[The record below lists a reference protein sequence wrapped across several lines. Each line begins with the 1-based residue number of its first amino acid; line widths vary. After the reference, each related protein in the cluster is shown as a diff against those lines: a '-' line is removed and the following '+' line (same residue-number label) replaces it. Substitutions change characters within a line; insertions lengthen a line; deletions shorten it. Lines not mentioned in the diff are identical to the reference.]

1 MLVTLKSVQVVKP
14 SLKVSDTSP
23 MRALKLFLIL
33 GIAVTISV
41 VKSVALADSG
51 QKLPLVYDPQTKK
64 YFIGG
69 TSRFVLKQGES
80 SSLID
85 RIEVS
90 IDGGEYQAYGSAIEF
105 KDEGKHTLKF
115 RAVNPVNN
123 WSPVQF
129 VEVFVDLTPAT
140 TEPKFSDERYFKDE
154 TGVYVGLNSL
164 IALNSQDNLSG
175 IATLEYSWDGINF
188 MAYTKPIMV
197 EKAGRQSLYF
207 RSTDKVG
214 NAEVVKKV
222 DFVAD
227 GTAPSSDLKLLGGLG
242 RPAVV
247 NGRNYVSDSV
257 AFSILAQDDS
267 AKIKQVWVQVDG
279 AKPQAYI
286 KPLYFLQEGPHT
298 LTYFSED
305 YVGNKEVMKSM
316 SFYTVSVAPKAVA
329 QVLGKVVNT
338 GGINYARRDFG
349 LKLEAHDNVVGVERI
364 EYKTEMDADFKTYV
378 DPIRFTTPGFHS
390 VTYRSVDR
398 AGNIEPAKTYAVN
411 ITEAAPETTLA
422 TAQPLV
428 VREGVTYSPAPN
440 VLTFN
445 VSNSSVGVSRTMYSI
460 NDGQWVPYTGP
471 ITLGAEQRIYK
482 VAYKSLDKLENEETP
497 KNSTFHMIGMTP
509 VVDLFISN
517 GRSNEEVVRTN
528 YLDQPGAAKNADGA
542 ARGVAAEK
550 PGVKKK

>member
-1 MLVTLKSVQVVKP
+1 MLVTLKSVQAVKP
-14 SLKVSDTSP
+14 GLKVSDTSP
-23 MRALKLFLIL
+23 MRALKLIL
-33 GIAVTISV
+33 LVGVLTV
-41 VKSVALADSG
+41 VNLARPSALADTG

-90 IDGGEYQAYGSAIEF
+90 IDGGEYIPYGAAIEF
-105 KDEGKHTLKF
+105 KEEGKHTLKF

-140 TEPKFSDERYFKDE
+140 TEAKFSELNYFKDE
-154 TGVYVGLNSL
+154 GGIYVGLNSL
-164 IALNSQDNLSG
+164 ITLASQDNLSG
-175 IATLEYSWDGINF
+175 IASLEYSWDGSNYSP
-188 MAYTKPIMV
+188 YTKPIAV
-197 EKAGRQSLYF
+197 EKNGRQTLFF
-207 RSTDKVG
+207 RSVDKVG
-214 NAEVVKKV
+214 NAEPVKQIGFVV
-222 DFVAD
+222 D
-227 GTAPSSDLKLLGGLG
+227 GTAPASDLKLVGGLG

-257 AFSILAQDDS
+257 AFNLTAQDDAS
-267 AKIKQVWVQVDG
+267 KLKQVWVQVDG

-298 LTYFSED
+298 LAYYSED
-305 YVGNKEVMKSM
+305 NVGNRETMKTM
-316 SFYTVSVAPKAVA
+316 SFYTVSAAPKAMA
-329 QVLGKVVNT
+329 QVIGKVINT
-338 GGINYARRDFG
+338 GGINYARRDFA
-349 LKLEAHDNVVGVERI
+349 LKLEAQDNVVGLERI
-364 EYKTEMDADFKTYV
+364 EFKTEADGEFKTYLE
-378 DPIRFTTPGFHS
+378 PIRFTTPGYHS

-398 AGNIEPAKTYAVN
+398 AGNIEPAKTYSVT

-445 VSNSSVGVSRTMYSI
+445 VSNSAVGVAKTLYSI

-471 ITLGAEQRIYK
+471 LTLGTEQRIYK
-482 VAYKSLDKLENEETP
+482 IAYKSLDKLENEETP
-497 KNSTFHMIGMTP
+497 KNSTFHMIGMSP
-509 VVDLFISN
+509 VVDLFISS

-528 YLDQPGAAKNADGA
+528 YLDQPGTAKNAGDGAA
-542 ARGVAAEK
+542 ARGVASE
-550 PGVKKK
+550 KKKK